1 MRNILYFIVIALI
14 ASSSTWGGG
23 YGITYLDTPYQSQGV
38 VDSINAIPP
47 LPAELK
53 LVTDTLANDTVG
65 RITAHQVGFQLP
77 PYTFNSGGL
86 LRGRQAVVTFP
97 TEFGLRTIDSVT
109 YRDTDSLSPDPQ
121 ITWVFVYSQSV
132 VVRFSEDVPGPNGPY
147 FIYLTFHSVTN
158 ATTATDHHVSVK
170 IDNTFG
176 QTVAG
181 PALSE
186 SFALTADLPAGLSL
200 SPTED
205 LTLTAGDQVLFATHL
220 FDQYGNQAGD
230 GPVVLGLDPNLDS
243 IGVLYGHYLFAR
255 LSGVGRVVAQY
266 GELTASSGLITVVPG
281 PAAIFGIALDAT
293 QFAGHPFIGSPTV
306 TVYDQFH
313 NVKTDFSSL
322 GDAVAMA
329 VDRGD
334 ITPDTIG
341 AGQFIDGVASLVG
354 YRYSGGP
361 GPVTI
366 TLKVSGDEGSIT
378 GQASFYANGIILSVL
393 DLPHIPATIPQ
404 NWHFRFQGTATNP
417 GNLAPARI
425 SYLAGFVESDSLQ
438 RLYSWPSNCLPQPG
452 DPDGC
457 NFMPKPSPVAWPG
470 PGMHTFII
478 ESRSWY
484 AVNDDSVEVIDTL
497 EQTVDITPFTPLA
510 TIASNLPDTVIQGD
524 FETTGSITFGNTS
537 SFPYAA
543 SLTGYL
549 SIVRDTLSAL
559 AAKWAGAF
567 DWSPEITNSLSMYI
581 DSLTPPG
588 NYRYQ
593 LRYALV
599 VDDVQAGSMAYE
611 SAPETLSAGLVI
623 VARAS
628 YAVSPQ
634 SVTPSRVT
642 VGTQVP
648 FAFDLMLD
656 GITTTALDG
665 GQCLLALTDGSVSSS
680 AILAEEAPV
689 LSPGPNRVT
698 AQPMTIPA
706 SWVGKE
712 ISGRLHLIG
721 LEAGRAVDTELVFPF
736 PIVVEALPGLQVLS
750 FDLDVPNPPYVN
762 AGQAFTMTARIVNH
776 SNQKISGPIALEVA
790 SDGGSIPSD
799 GAIGIVLDSILPGDT
814 AVVTVPVTADTLPNP
829 AEVFTL
835 TIEPSALFTIVPAID
850 NQAAIVIQTPA
861 AVVLTPGSVSIPN
874 AVAYLD
880 YGEPFA
886 VKVQFEP
893 ADLARV
899 IGGALALGYD
909 GPGDF
914 GVVFPVEKALD
925 TAVIWSLTAPEQDI
939 NSAFTISWAEIPLD
953 RNTGQ
958 PIPGLGG
965 PIVFPFA
972 VRASITRLVIDVQTL
987 VTAPLQRGVTT
998 PLFRMDIQNV
1008 TNDTRNSVRL
1018 KAVTLTVTDR
1028 DGRQLDAAA
1037 LIADSGSA
1045 FYDAGGAAVTTLNFS
1060 GGRAAFRFTD
1070 LVIRPGQ
1077 ATGLE
1082 LRLTLKPEA
1091 AVDYFGIQMNGDD
1104 FSAEISE
1111 GPRAGDPAPVYGLLD
1126 KPFSISLPQAI
1137 IAENLGE
1144 SFKNYPNPFNPD
1156 VGQTEIRYYL
1166 PAASD
1171 VEIMI
1176 FTATGEKVRQM
1187 HFGAGGPGGQAGV
1200 NGGVFWDGRNG
1211 EGVVVLNGVYVAVI
1225 KVAEGGLT
1233 AKVKIAVVK

>member
-1 MRNILYFIVIALI
+1 MRNILYFIVIALV
-14 ASSSTWGGG
+14 ASSSTWGIG

-109 YRDTDSLSPDPQ
+109 YRDTDSLLPDPQ

-186 SFALTADLPAGLSL
+186 SFALRAELPAGLTI

-205 LTLTAGDQVLFATHL
+205 LTLTAGDQVLFETYL
-220 FDQYGNQAGD
+220 FDQYGNQAGG
-230 GPVVLGLDPNLDS
+230 GPAALGLDPNLDS

-255 LSGVGRVVAQY
+255 QSGAGRVVAQY

-281 PAAIFGIALDAT
+281 PAAIFGVTLDAT
-293 QFAGHPFIGSPTV
+293 QFVGHPFLGSPTV

-313 NVKTDFSSL
+313 NIKTDFSSL
-322 GDAVAMA
+322 EDAVAVA

-341 AGQFIDGVASLVG
+341 AGQFVDGVASLAG

-366 TLKVSGDEGSIT
+366 TLEAAGNEGPIT
-378 GQASFYANGIILSVL
+378 GQAPFYANGIILGMPE
-393 DLPHIPATIPQ
+393 LPHIPATIPQ

-417 GNLAPARI
+417 GNLAPTHI

-438 RLYSWPSNCLPQPG
+438 GLYSWPSNCLPQPG

-457 NFMPKPSPVAWPG
+457 SFMPKPSPVAWPA
-470 PGMHTFII
+470 PGTHTFII

-484 AVNDDSVEVIDTL
+484 AINGDSVEVIDTL
-497 EQTVDITPFTPLA
+497 EQAVEITPFTPPA
-510 TIASNLPDTVIQGD
+510 TIASDLPDTVIQGD
-524 FETTGSITFGNTS
+524 FETPGSVTFGNIS

-543 SLTGYL
+543 GLTGYL
-549 SIVRDTLSAL
+549 AIIGDTLSIL
-559 AAKWAGAF
+559 AAKWQGAF
-567 DWSPEITNSLSMYI
+567 DWSPENINSFSMRI

-588 NYRYQ
+588 NYHYQ
-593 LRYALV
+593 VRYALV
-599 VDDVQAGSMAYE
+599 VDDAQAGLLGYE

-634 SVTPSRVT
+634 SVTPNRVT

-648 FAFDLMLD
+648 FAFDLLLD
-656 GITTTALDG
+656 GITTTVLDDG
-665 GQCLLALTDGSVSSS
+665 LCLLTLTDGTVSSS
-680 AILAEEAPV
+680 AVLAGEATV

-721 LEAGRAVDTELVFPF
+721 LEAGRALDTELVFPF

-762 AGQAFTMTARIVNH
+762 AGQTFTMTGHIVNH
-776 SNQKISGPIALEVA
+776 SATEAIGSVRARIT
-790 SDGGSIPSD
+790 SDGRTIPINNSIDVILTNIPPKD
-799 GAIGIVLDSILPGDT
+799 TVVL
-814 AVVTVPVTADTLPNP
+814 TVPITADTLPNP

-835 TIEPSALFTIVPAID
+835 AIEPSALFTIVPSID

-899 IGGALALGYD
+899 TGGALALGYD

-1018 KAVTLTVTDR
+1018 KSVTLTATDR
-1028 DGRQLDAAA
+1028 DGRQIDAGA

-1077 ATGLE
+1077 ATELE
-1082 LRLTLKPEA
+1082 FRLTLRPEA
-1091 AVDYFGIQMNGDD
+1091 AVDYFGIQMSGDD

-1111 GPRAGDPAPVYGLLD
+1111 GPRAGEPAPVYGLLD

-1156 VGQTEIRYYL
+1156 IEQTEIRYYL

-1171 VEIMI
+1171 VEIVI

-1187 HFGAGGPGGQAGV
+1187 HFGAGGTGGQAGV

-1211 EGVVVLNGVYVAVI
+1211 EGMAVLNGVYVAVI
-1225 KVAEGGLT
+1225 KVAEGDLT